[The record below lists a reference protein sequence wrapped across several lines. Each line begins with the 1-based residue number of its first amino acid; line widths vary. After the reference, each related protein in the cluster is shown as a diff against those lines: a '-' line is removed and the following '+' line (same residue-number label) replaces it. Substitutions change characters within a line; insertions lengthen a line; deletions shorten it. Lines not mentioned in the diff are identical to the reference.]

1 MWNEILKVSKAKK
14 LSKYRI
20 SKLTG
25 IPQSTL
31 RSYELGAEPSFK
43 NIAKVAQ
50 VLGISLDE
58 LIKKIDKE

>member
-1 MWNEILKVSKAKK
+1 MWNEILKVSIARKI
-14 LSKYRI
+14 SKYRI

-43 NIAKVAQ
+43 NVAKVAR
-50 VLGISLDE
+50 VLDISLDE
-58 LIKKIDKE
+58 LVKTIDKK